1 MHGMAGR
8 VEMSR
13 VLGFTLLYSTLGHT
27 VSPLPCLLFLTF
39 LEQTVFLSSHLFSFF
54 LLPFLF

>member
-1 MHGMAGR
+1 MYGMALGGGG
-8 VEMSR
+8 VR
-13 VLGFTLLYSTLGHT
+13 VLGFMLLYSTLGHT